1 MNPAVAALIE
11 RSAIAGWLG
20 FSAKEDGGG
29 LVYALAFDEKHIGN
43 PLIRALHGGVIA
55 AFLEV
60 AAQCEV
66 AAKLGGGA
74 SVKTVNLD
82 IDYLT
87 SSRAQPMQAR
97 ARITRMG
104 RRLAFVEATGWQA
117 SEEKPVAKAQFR
129 LRIGS
134 ED

>member
-11 RSAIAGWLG
+11 RSAIADWLG
-20 FSAKEDGGG
+20 FSVQEDDGG
-29 LVYALAFDEKHIGN
+29 LVYALAFDEIHIGN
-43 PLIRALHGGVIA
+43 PLIRAIHGGVIA

-60 AAQCEV
+60 AAQCEI
-66 AAKLGGGA
+66 AAALGPRA
-74 SVKTVNLD
+74 IVKTVNLD

-117 SEEKPVAKAQFR
+117 SEKKPVAKAQFR

-134 ED
+134 AD